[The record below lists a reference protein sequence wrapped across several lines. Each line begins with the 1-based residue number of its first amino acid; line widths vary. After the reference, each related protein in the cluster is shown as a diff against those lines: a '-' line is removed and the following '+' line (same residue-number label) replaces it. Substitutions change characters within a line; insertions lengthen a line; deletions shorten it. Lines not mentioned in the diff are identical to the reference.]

1 MQYNPNKT
9 RRNTNINRR
18 DRHSRLIILVFFI
31 PFLIWAILQFLAPIG
46 LQPGSVNDLSGYT
59 GVADNEKL
67 ISEMPAPWGIVYG
80 CGDRLCHQKA
90 DRSFFINE
98 NQMPF
103 CSRCTAIWLGLT
115 IGLGLMV
122 FYKIELDERFL
133 ILIVIGIAPI
143 GIDGVGQLLSL
154 WESTNIVRLI
164 TGLLAGFVCG
174 IAIALI
180 VDEIISFKKSNIPLK
195 LFSGNK

>member
-1 MQYNPNKT
+1 
-9 RRNTNINRR
+9 
-18 DRHSRLIILVFFI
+18 
-31 PFLIWAILQFLAPIG
+31 
-46 LQPGSVNDLSGYT
+46 
-59 GVADNEKL
+59 
-67 ISEMPAPWGIVYG
+67 MPAPWNIVYG

-90 DRSFFINE
+90 DRSFFING

-133 ILIVIGIAPI
+133 ILIVIGIVPI
-143 GIDGVGQLLSL
+143 GIDGVGQLLNL
-154 WESTNIVRLI
+154 WESTNIIRSI

-180 VDEIISFKKSNIPLK
+180 VDEIISFKKSDISLK
-195 LFSGNK
+195 LFSRNKQ